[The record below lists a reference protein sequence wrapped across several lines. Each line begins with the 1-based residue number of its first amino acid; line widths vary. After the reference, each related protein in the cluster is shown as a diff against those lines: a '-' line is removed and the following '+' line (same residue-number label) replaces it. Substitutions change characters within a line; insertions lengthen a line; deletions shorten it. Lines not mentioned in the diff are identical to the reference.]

1 MSRRVV
7 IITEIIAPYR
17 IPVFN
22 VLARQSDIQLH
33 VVFLSRT
40 DASMRQW
47 KVYEDEIQFSYEVLP
62 SWRKRI
68 GSYNLLLNH
77 SIVSSLRNAAPDVIV
92 CGGYNYLAS
101 WQALRWA
108 NRNRVQFLLWSE
120 SNAFDRRGQ
129 RTLVESLKKI
139 FIRRCDAFV
148 VPGKSAFD
156 YLQHIGVPGKNVFI
170 APNAVDI
177 NLFSQIGRKSGTEA
191 ARVRAQ
197 MGLPARYFLFVGRLV
212 REKGVLDL
220 LAAYRELPAN
230 LREQIG
236 LVFAGDGRLRAELE
250 TLAQDIYPGLIH
262 FAGFV
267 DRNDLAQ
274 YYGLAECLV
283 LPTYSDPWGLVV
295 NEAMACG
302 LPVICANVAGC
313 VADLVKSNGRLVDPG
328 DHSQLRHA
336 MMEIACD
343 PVLRDS
349 MSAESEAIIRE
360 YSPDAW
366 ATGMVEAAH
375 GMRCHD

>member
-1 MSRRVV
+1 MSRRIV

-22 VLARQSDIQLH
+22 ALARHTDIQLH

-77 SIVSSLRNAAPDVIV
+77 NIISSLRNAAPDVIV

-108 NRNRVQFLLWSE
+108 NQNRVQFLLWSE

-129 RTLVESLKKI
+129 RTLVESLKRI
-139 FIRRCDAFV
+139 FIRKCDAFV

-156 YLQHIGVPGKNVFI
+156 YLQHIGAPGKNVFI
-170 APNAVDI
+170 ARNAVDI
-177 NLFSQIGRKSGTEA
+177 NLFSQISRKSGTEA
-191 ARVRAQ
+191 ARARAQ

-220 LAAYRELPAN
+220 LAAYRELPTN
-230 LREQIG
+230 LREKIG

-250 TLAQDIYPGLIH
+250 TLARDIYPGLIH

-313 VADLVKSNGRLVDPG
+313 VADLVKRNGRLVDPG

-336 MMEIACD
+336 MIEIACD

-360 YSPDAW
+360 YSPEAW

>member
-22 VLARQSDIQLH
+22 ALARQTDIHLH
-33 VVFLSRT
+33 VIFLSRT

-47 KVYEDEIQFSYEVLP
+47 QVYEDEIQFSYEVLP

-68 GSYNLLLNH
+68 GKYNILFNH
-77 SIVSSLRNAAPDVIV
+77 NVIGALRHAAPDVIV

-120 SNAFDRRGQ
+120 SNSFDRRGQ

-139 FIRRCDAFV
+139 FVRRCDAFV

-156 YLQHIGVPGKNVFI
+156 YLEHMGVPGKNIFI
-170 APNAVDI
+170 ARNAVDI
-177 NLFSQIGRKSGTEA
+177 NLFSQIGRKCGTEA
-191 ARVRAQ
+191 ARARAQ

-220 LAAYRELPAN
+220 LAAYCQLPAT
-230 LREQIG
+230 LREEIG

-250 TLAQDIYPGLIH
+250 TLARDVYPGLIH

-267 DRNDLAQ
+267 DRNDLAR
-274 YYGLAECLV
+274 YYGLAECLI

-295 NEAMACG
+295 NEAMACS
-302 LPVICANVAGC
+302 LPVICTNVAGC

-328 DHSQLRHA
+328 NISQLCRA
-336 MMEIACD
+336 MDEIACD
-343 PVLRDS
+343 PVLRDD
-349 MSAESEAIIRE
+349 MSAESEVMIRE
-360 YSPDAW
+360 YSPEAW
-366 ATGMVEAAH
+366 AAGMGEAAH
-375 GMRCHD
+375 ATGYHD